1 MQNTNNNISKI
12 KINIVI
18 STRISF
24 TKLIVER
31 KQLIHL
37 FVCAVVRITNQI
49 NMLHIKLCYK

>member
-12 KINIVI
+12 KINVVI

-31 KQLIHL
+31 KQLIADPFL
-37 FVCAVVRITNQI
+37 IGSKI
-49 NMLHIKLCYK
+49 L